1 MIGIYILP
9 LWGCPMS
16 SDPAQPRNLIPIA
29 VIGDGCA
36 GLSLAAKAD
45 LLPGYALAIVAPRP
59 EHPQEDHIWGM
70 WQMDWLK
77 DTVPLARKI
86 WYKWSIR
93 SAETEIMMQ
102 AGKHPYLALT
112 RQTWLAHCKQRAT
125 LHGVTFHDKMAK
137 LVDLPAQQVFDS
149 RPPKQR
155 PDMMLQHFIGW
166 HVRAASGSFDDDT
179 AILMDFRCDQSRGM
193 HFIYCLPFSDS
204 EALVESTLFSPNL
217 EPDTFYETA
226 ISKWLTGCAGL
237 TDFEVTQTETGAIP
251 LGLMARH
258 DPKMQGIGGNG
269 GAIRP
274 SSGYAF
280 SFIQKQI
287 ATAVLQVAGGDQL
300 RFTRP
305 HKKIDLWMD
314 RVFLSVLRHQPQ
326 HAPEIFTKM
335 AARLTADEF
344 ALFLSGEADMT
355 LRAKVV
361 TAMPPLPFLRAA
373 LQPEPGAP

>member
-1 MIGIYILP
+1 
-9 LWGCPMS
+9 MS
-16 SDPAQPRNLIPIA
+16 SDFIELQKPIPIV

-45 LLPGYALAIVAPRP
+45 LLPEYALAIVAPRP
-59 EHPQEDHIWGM
+59 EPPETDHIWGM

-77 DTVPLARKI
+77 DVVPLARK
-86 WYKWSIR
+86 KWQKWLIIT
-93 SAETEIMMQ
+93 AETKVLMQ
-102 AGKHPYLALT
+102 ADTHPYHALT
-112 RQTWLAHCKQRAT
+112 RQTWLAHCKQRAAQY
-125 LHGVTFHDKMAK
+125 GVTFHDGMSK
-137 LVDLPAQQVFDS
+137 LADLPAQQVFDS
-149 RPPKQR
+149 RPPKRRQN
-155 PDMMLQHFIGW
+155 MMLQHFIGW
-166 HVRAASGSFDDDT
+166 QVRAASGSFDDST

-193 HFIYCLPFSDS
+193 HFIYCLPFSDC
-204 EALVESTLFSPNL
+204 EALVESTLISPRL
-217 EPDTFYETA
+217 EPDAFYETA
-226 ISKWLTGCAGL
+226 ISNWLTDCAGL
-237 TDFEVTQTETGAIP
+237 MDFEITQTEKGAIP

-258 DPKMQGIGGNG
+258 DPNLQGIGGNG

-287 ATAVLQVAGGDQL
+287 ARAVAQVANGGQL
-300 RFTRP
+300 QFGRP
-305 HKKIDLWMD
+305 HKTIDLWMD
-314 RVFLSVLRHQPQ
+314 RVFLAVLRHQPE

-335 AARLTADEF
+335 ATRLTGDEF

-373 LQPEPGAP
+373 LRPESGAP